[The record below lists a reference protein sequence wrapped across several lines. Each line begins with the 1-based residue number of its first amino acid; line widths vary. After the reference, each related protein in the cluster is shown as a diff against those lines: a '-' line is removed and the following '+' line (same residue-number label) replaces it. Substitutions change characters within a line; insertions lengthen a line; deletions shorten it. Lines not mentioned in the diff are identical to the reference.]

1 VAADGALDERRLK
14 GIESNVIGLFNA
26 LRELVA
32 QQALLVLT
40 LRDPGTI
47 ELPEIDQALKSLNE
61 IDATLVRIGEFL
73 PDIGES
79 GVG

>member
-1 VAADGALDERRLK
+1 MAADGALDERRLK

>member
-1 VAADGALDERRLK
+1 MAADGALDERRLK

-79 GVG
+79 GFG